1 MIILKILT
9 IILTTIIFI
18 KTLSYGL
25 YEIKENNNKTGG
37 ISVIAF
43 SLATF
48 IFTNLVLFK
57 KGIN

>member
-25 YEIKENNNKTGG
+25 YEIKGNNNKTGG

-48 IFTNLVLFK
+48 IFTNLVLFI